1 MAATA
6 PESSAKPDVAL
17 VSIEMGYGHMRA
29 AHALA
34 EHLDTTTL
42 HVDRPPLA
50 SEEETKS
57 WERTRAFYETT
68 SRLSTLPLVGR
79 PFKAVIDSM
88 TEIPNLYPYRDLSA
102 PHLGVKLLDRM
113 VQSGMGR
120 GMVSYL
126 ENHELPLLTTFYA
139 PAIIADRMGL
149 DEVYC
154 VVTDVDIH
162 RIWVSIDPG
171 NTAIQYLVPS
181 MQAARRLAAYGVP
194 ETNVHFTG
202 FPLPPSLLGGSD
214 LPVLRETLKGRIQRL
229 DPKAMF
235 QRQSR
240 DEIRHFLGE
249 LPHDPNPSP
258 PHLVFAVGGAGA
270 QSTMVDTFL
279 PSLAGALRRNQLKLT
294 LVAGIRDEVRDYFEK
309 TIDTHGLRGALG
321 DTLAILHEPD
331 LDHYFPAFN
340 QLLREADI
348 LWTKPSE
355 MTFFGALGIPLILSW
370 PVGVHERYNR
380 RWAMERGAGIK
391 QRDPSHVGEWL
402 REMLAEGTLAAAA
415 WSGFTRLPKFGVY
428 RIAEVIANHGESRDD
443 QP

>member
-1 MAATA
+1 MTASA
-6 PESSAKPDVAL
+6 PESQPKPDVAL

-34 EHLDTTTL
+34 EHLDTETL

-50 SEEETKS
+50 SEDERKS

-88 TEIPNLYPYRDLSA
+88 TEIPTLYPYRDLSA

-113 VQSGMGR
+113 VQRGMGQ

-126 ENHELPLLTTFYA
+126 RENELPLLTTFYA

-149 DEVYC
+149 VDVYC

-162 RIWVSIDPG
+162 RIWVSIDPAD
-171 NTAIQYLVPS
+171 TATQYLVPS
-181 MQAARRLAAYGVP
+181 EQAARRLAAYGVP
-194 ETNVHFTG
+194 KSNVHFTG
-202 FPLPPSLLGGSD
+202 FPLPPSLLGGPE
-214 LPVLRETLKGRIQRL
+214 LPVLRNTLKGRIERL
-229 DPKAMF
+229 DPKGTF
-235 QRQSR
+235 RRQSR
-240 DEIRHFLGE
+240 DEIHHFLGE
-249 LPHDPNPSP
+249 LPHDPSPKP

-270 QSTMVDTFL
+270 QSTMVDMFL
-279 PSLAGALRRNQLKLT
+279 PSLAGALRSGQLRLT
-294 LVAGIRDEVRDYFEK
+294 LIAGIRDEVNEYFLK
-309 TIDTHGLRGALG
+309 TIQKHGLDSELG
-321 DTLAILHEPD
+321 NSLQILHEPD
-331 LDHYFPAFN
+331 LSHYFPAFN
-340 QLLREADI
+340 RLLADADI

-391 QRDPSHVGEWL
+391 QRDPRHVGEWL
-402 REMLAEGTLAAAA
+402 RELLAEGTLAAAA

-428 RIAEVIANHGESRDD
+428 RIAEVIANRRLGE
-443 QP
+443 